1 VVALWEALARLGA
14 RVRDSR
20 VVAFAARWRWPLLA
34 VLVLLSVANDR
45 HAEPLDVTYFRHA
58 GEHLLSG
65 RWRTTFADPGLQA
78 GPLFVAVYGALSRLH
93 FSVSLVVQPL
103 ALFAVVLTVRRARR
117 VLGLGEDARAELLA
131 GLVLL
136 ALQVPSGAYLN
147 GHPAQVLLPVLWV
160 HAALDAREDR
170 VVRAGL
176 LLALGAAIET
186 WALLGVPVLLALP
199 SWRRRALATATA
211 AVGAAATVAPFGGE
225 YASQRLVWHV
235 SAGAP
240 VAHLL
245 GTGAAFPWWL
255 RLVQAAAAVGAGAA
269 VWWRIREE
277 SAAVWAVPLAVVAV
291 RLLLDPVEYD
301 YYWIAAQTLAAVAA
315 GVATRRA
322 WPALLAAYVVV
333 VEPLLGVVATVV
345 LCLVGLS
352 GTRGR
357 SATGRGPAGRTAA
370 AP

>member
-1 VVALWEALARLGA
+1 VVALWEALAHLGA
-14 RVRDSR
+14 RVRDAR

-58 GEHLLSG
+58 GEHLMSG

-93 FSVSLVVQPL
+93 LSVSLLVQPL

-117 VLGLGEDARAELLA
+117 VLGLGEDPRAELLA

-170 VVRAGL
+170 PVRAGL

-211 AVGAAATVAPFGGE
+211 TVGAVATVVPFAGE

-255 RLVQAAAAVGAGAA
+255 RLVQAVAAVGAGGALA
-269 VWWRIREE
+269 YRLREMPE
-277 SAAVWAVPLAVVAV
+277 AVWAVPLAVVAV

-315 GVATRRA
+315 GIATRRA

-357 SATGRGPAGRTAA
+357 SATDRGPAGRTAA